1 MRERNMQSKAQKS
14 EQIFII
20 ENPKEIRDA
29 IIKELN
35 AEARKRRREL
45 EEDVMRLQDA
55 MRGPN

>member
-1 MRERNMQSKAQKS
+1 MKSKAQKS
-14 EQIFII
+14 EQIFLI

-29 IIKELN
+29 IMKELN